1 MGGGSVQRRVPFR
14 SYSHASAAGRTAKTL
29 RGERTRLKLIA
40 AAEKVFGNEG
50 FYDARVSE
58 VTRAAGVAAGTF
70 YLYFR
75 SKEDLLRALI
85 RQISHDLRRAL
96 SEGTEHLPTRAEAEA
111 RGLEIFFYEFLPKH
125 RKLYRII
132 KQAEFADPPI
142 FKWYYEKLASGYA
155 RRLRVAMDRGEL
167 RKWDADLAAC
177 ALMGIADFVAMRYVT
192 WSRGLP
198 PEKLDELMEFI
209 LAGLLS
215 TDAPREPPAKPR
227 ATPGRTEDVV
237 RPAAS
242 VSAVRPPRHR
252 IRASAGSGGTSR
264 ASPSGS
270 TVTAGTED

>member
-1 MGGGSVQRRVPFR
+1 MTPLKGGTARRSARVYPRPPSSSV
-14 SYSHASAAGRTAKTL
+14 GRTAKTV
-29 RGERTRLKLIA
+29 RGERTRLRLIA

-50 FYDARVSE
+50 FYDARISE
-58 VTRAAGVAAGTF
+58 VTRTAGVAAGTF

-85 RQISHDLRRAL
+85 RQINHDLRRAL
-96 SEGTEHLPTRAEAEA
+96 SEGTEHLPTRAAAEA

-155 RRLRVAMDRGEL
+155 RRLRAAMDRGEL
-167 RKWDADLAAC
+167 RNWDADLAAC

-198 PEKLDELMEFI
+198 PEKLREVMEFI

-215 TDAPREPPAKPR
+215 PGAPRKPR
-227 ATPGRTEDVV
+227 AMSGGTPVGTEGVV
-237 RPAAS
+237 RPADP
-242 VSAVRPPRHR
+242 VSAAPLPRDR
-252 IRASAGSGGTSR
+252 IQAPSGSGGT
-264 ASPSGS
+264 
-270 TVTAGTED
+270 

>member
-1 MGGGSVQRRVPFR
+1 MGGGPTRHRASAEP
-14 SYSHASAAGRTAKTL
+14 YSHASPAGRTAKTL

-40 AAEKVFGNEG
+40 AAERVFGNEG
-50 FYDARVSE
+50 FYAARISE

-85 RQISHDLRRAL
+85 RQINHDLRRAL

-142 FKWYYEKLASGYA
+142 FMWYYEKLASGYA
-155 RRLRVAMDRGEL
+155 RRLRAAMDRGEL
-167 RKWDADLAAC
+167 RSWDADLAAC

-198 PEKLDELMEFI
+198 REKLDQLMEFI

-215 TDAPREPPAKPR
+215 SAALQELPSGSRGVPLRTGEAVRSAP
-227 ATPGRTEDVV
+227 
-237 RPAAS
+237 S
-242 VSAVRPPRHR
+242 VSAVALAPDRP
-252 IRASAGSGGTSR
+252 G
-264 ASPSGS
+264 
-270 TVTAGTED
+270 